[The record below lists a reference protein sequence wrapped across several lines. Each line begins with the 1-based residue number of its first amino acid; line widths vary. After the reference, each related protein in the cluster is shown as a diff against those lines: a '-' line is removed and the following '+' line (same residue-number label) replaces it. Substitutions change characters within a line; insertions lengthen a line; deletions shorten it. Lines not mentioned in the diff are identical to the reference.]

1 MSLAINLDSVTIDG
15 AYSPYTLTIMLTGTI
30 NRPIADDIIVAMH
43 DHGHELR
50 DAIAPTIEE
59 AVQRILIDRT
69 AADPGRQDV
78 EDFEI

>member
-50 DAIAPTIEE
+50 DAIVPTIEE

>member
-78 EDFEI
+78 GDFEI